1 MATLKLDELK
11 KSVDNAYAN
20 PMLHELKRLKEDKK
34 NIVESLVGS
43 SSAVDAINDLQNL
56 LKNSGLQEAFK
67 TIDDYKK
74 YSDPLL
80 DSIVNKDYMLLQK
93 ELNSAYTPYLKTSVS
108 QAMDA
113 IGYAEKSIAELTR
126 NTYLDVN
133 KYSPSISSA
142 LKEMEKAQDL
152 FKPAK
157 SLTASMK
164 QIETDMFQDKMDMLH
179 ERRIEL
185 PRMME
190 AIEIPENPMIKQNEE
205 IITSLDVQ
213 NETLISVSKYISS
226 QNEKLDT
233 QNKNIE
239 NEIKANKESAITAFR
254 TAVAS
259 IFIAIFATL
268 WAIWVSYD
276 VYNKENQSNNKQH
289 QEVMELLS
297 NLNDK
302 GNADIV
308 KSSDK
313 QVEVLN
319 AILKAMQKNNS
330 IPDTKEAKQ

>member
-1 MATLKLDELK
+1 MARLKLDDLK
-11 KSVDNAYAN
+11 KSVDTAYTN
-20 PMLHELKRLKEDKK
+20 PMLHELKRLEEDKK
-34 NIVESLVGS
+34 NIFEGLTGS
-43 SSAVDAINDLQNL
+43 FPATDTINDLQNL
-56 LKNSGLQEAFK
+56 LKHSGLSDAFK

-80 DSIVNKDYMLLQK
+80 DSIVNKDYVSLQK
-93 ELNSAYTPYLKTSVS
+93 ELKNAYTPYLKTSVS

-113 IGYAEKSIAELTR
+113 IGYAEKSIEELTG

-133 KYSPSISSA
+133 KYSPSISSS
-142 LKEMEKAQDL
+142 LSEMAKAQDL
-152 FKPAK
+152 LKPTK

-164 QIETDMFQDKMDMLH
+164 QIETDMFQDKMAMLN

-213 NETLISVSKYISS
+213 NETLVLIGQYISS

-233 QNKNIE
+233 QNKIVE
-239 NEIKANKESAITAFR
+239 EEIKVNKESAKNALWTAI
-254 TAVAS
+254 AS
-259 IFIAIFATL
+259 IFIAIVATV

-276 VYNKENQSNNKQH
+276 VYNKENKSNNKQH
-289 QEVMELLS
+289 QEVMKLLG

-302 GNADIV
+302 GNGDIV

-330 IPDTKEAKQ
+330 ISKVKEVE